1 MAHQTLTLNIP
12 DDLYQRLKQR
22 ADISRRS
29 VEDELLRLAAS
40 ALVEDE
46 IPADIAKAIAALAVA
61 DDAALWQAARSR
73 LPQDVSDEIENLH
86 LKQQREGLT
95 APEKQRLADLM
106 RQYERVLSV
115 RAEAVGLLK
124 ERGHDVSVLLEEA

>member
-22 ADISRRS
+22 ADIARRS

-46 IPADIAKAIAALAVA
+46 IPADVAKAIAALAVA

-73 LPQDVSDEIENLH
+73 LSQDVSDEIEELH

-95 APEKQRLADLM
+95 AREKQRLAGLM
-106 RQYERVLSV
+106 REYERVLSV